1 METIKNHVSNI
12 NVSKYQ
18 LQHPNERCP
27 QPKRERKGFIKN
39 INKIVSMT
47 QLIYKKSN
55 KINLYK

>member
-1 METIKNHVSNI
+1 MSTTE
-12 NVSKYQ
+12 
-18 LQHPNERCP
+18 ER
-27 QPKRERKGFIKN
+27 EKGFIKN